1 MTIKLIINA
10 DDFGSSAVFNE
21 KILDLLDKGYI
32 KSTTVLVNRVAEGQ
46 QDQIRRLIEL
56 YQNKKI
62 SVGLHLEFDDAKPL
76 LPQIESQYQKFIS
89 IFGFKPTHLDVHKS
103 HPNALETINKF
114 AEKDNL
120 PVRNLGVKSKTKQ
133 TTAYRL
139 IAKKSDLNEWMGFIR
154 EMKDNNSYEPVTHPG
169 DYYPNSKS
177 TLNKERKTEYDN
189 ICKLHEFLKSRK
201 DIELISYKQL

>member
-1 MTIKLIINA
+1 MIRLIINA
-10 DDFGSSAVFNE
+10 DDFGSSIVFNE
-21 KILDLLDKGYI
+21 KILDLLEKEYI
-32 KSTTVLVNRVAEGQ
+32 KSTTVLVNRVTESQ
-46 QDQIRRLIEL
+46 QNQIKELIKL

-62 SVGLHLEFDDAKPL
+62 SVGLHLEFDDAKPA

-103 HPNALETINKF
+103 HPDALEIMNKF

-133 TTAYRL
+133 TTTYRL
-139 IAKKSDLNEWMGFIR
+139 LAQKFDLNELIGFVG
-154 EMKDNNSYEPVTHPG
+154 EMKENNSYEIVTHPG
-169 DYYPNSKS
+169 DFDPNSKS
-177 TLNKERKTEYDN
+177 TLNKERKIEYDN

-201 DIELISYKQL
+201 DIKLISYRQL